1 VATCR
6 QITNLA
12 LRKMGRLGAG
22 RDART
27 VDATDALEALQSM
40 YVSWIGSG
48 ASGRLCDITP
58 TGTSYVARGNERIWR
73 QDSTTLDV
81 TLPELVSYE
90 AKCDFGQERVGY
102 YGTVVTIETIGGETV
117 VTVDAAQP
125 IAQYAV
131 TPRDLSA
138 VVISDAVGG
147 VTSSWLYDGH
157 IKKWEQ
163 IDQLQ
168 LDGESPRSTADREGL
183 AALLALELAD
193 SYGVDIGPATVR
205 QANRYSVAMTSRY
218 GMRREA
224 TAGVY
229 M

>member
-1 VATCR
+1 MATCR

-22 RDART
+22 REART
-27 VDATDALEALQSM
+27 TDAADALEALQSM

-48 ASGRLCDITP
+48 ASGRLEDITP

-81 TLPELVSYE
+81 TLPELVNYD
-90 AKCDFGQERVGY
+90 AYCDYGRERVGY

-117 VTVDAAQP
+117 VTVEAAQP

-131 TPRDLSA
+131 TPRDMSA

-147 VTSSWLYDGH
+147 LTSSWLYDAH

-168 LDGESPRSTADREGL
+168 LDDEAPRSTADREGL
-183 AALLALELAD
+183 SALLAMELAD
-193 SYGVDIGPATVR
+193 SYGVDILPGTQR
-205 QANRYSVAMTSRY
+205 QAARYSVAMTARY

-224 TAGVY
+224 AAGVY